1 MQGVWALDE
10 ARFGLKV
17 WYRRRWC
24 PLGTRPP
31 WVYDD
36 QYEWLW
42 LYAAV
47 EPSTGQSFCLFL
59 PRLDSTC
66 FELFVRE
73 WRQAF
78 PDGHVAMVLDNSGA
92 PTSRRITWPAGCTP
106 VHLPAYSPELNP
118 GERWFKELRE
128 PLANQGHDSLEG
140 LETALTKALRPYW
153 EHPETLVQL
162 TAYPWWRDGAQYITT
177 LAQ

>member
-1 MQGVWALDE
+1 VQRVWALDE

-47 EPSTGQSFCLFL
+47 EPTTGHSFCLLL
-59 PRLDSTC
+59 PRLDGAC
-66 FELFVRE
+66 FELFLRE

-78 PDGHVAMVLDNSGA
+78 PDGRVAVVLDNSGA
-92 PTSRRITWPAGCTP
+92 HTSHRITWPSGIEP
-106 VHLPAYSPELNP
+106 VHLQAYSPELNP
-118 GERWFKELRE
+118 REQWFKELRE
-128 PLANQGHDSLEG
+128 PLANQVHDRLEV

-162 TAYPWWRDGAQYITT
+162 TAYPWWQDGIQYITILT
-177 LAQ
+177 Q

>member
-1 MQGVWALDE
+1 MQRVWALDE

-24 PLGTRPP
+24 PRGIRPP

-36 QYEWLW
+36 QYVWLW

-47 EPSTGQSFCLFL
+47 EPMTGQSFCLFL
-59 PRLDSTC
+59 PRLDGAC
-66 FELFVRE
+66 FEVFLQE

-78 PDGHVAMVLDNSGA
+78 PAEHMAVVLDNSGA
-92 PTSRRITWPAGCTP
+92 HTSHRVTWPEGIEP
-106 VHLPAYSPELNP
+106 VPLPPYSPELNP

-128 PLANQGHDSLEG
+128 PLSNQVYDH
-140 LETALTKALRPYW
+140 LETLEAALTQALRPYW
-153 EHPETLVQL
+153 QHPSSLVQL
-162 TAYPWWRDGAQYITT
+162 TAYPWWREGVQHITT
-177 LAQ
+177 LSQ

>member
-1 MQGVWALDE
+1 VWALDE
-10 ARFGLKV
+10 ARFGREV

-31 WVYDD
+31 WVDD
-36 QYEWLW
+36 DRYAWLW

-47 EPSTGQSFCLFL
+47 EPTTGRRCCLFL
-59 PRLDSTC
+59 PRLDSTG
-66 FELFVRE
+66 FGLLVRE

-78 PDGHVAMVLDNSGA
+78 PAGRVAMVLDNRGA
-92 PTSRRITWPAGCTP
+92 RTSRRITWPSGGEP
-106 VHLPAYSPELNP
+106 VHWPAYSPELTP
-118 GERWFKELRE
+118 GERWFKEWRE
-128 PLANQGHDSLEG
+128 PLATQVHDRLEG

-153 EHPETLVQL
+153 EHPEALVQL
-162 TAYPWWRDGAQYITT
+162 TAYPWWRDGVHYITT

>member
-36 QYEWLW
+36 QYAWLW

-47 EPSTGQSFCLFL
+47 EPTTGQSFCLFL

-73 WRQAF
+73 WRRAF
-78 PDGHVAMVLDNSGA
+78 PYGRVAMVLDNSGA
-92 PTSRRITWPAGCTP
+92 HTSRRITWPEGCAP

-118 GERWFKELRE
+118 GERWFRELRE
-128 PLANQGHDSLEG
+128 PLANQVHDSLEG
-140 LETALTKALRPYW
+140 LGTALTKALRLYW
-153 EHPETLVQL
+153 EPPEALVQL
-162 TAYPWWRDGAQYITT
+162 TA
-177 LAQ
+177 